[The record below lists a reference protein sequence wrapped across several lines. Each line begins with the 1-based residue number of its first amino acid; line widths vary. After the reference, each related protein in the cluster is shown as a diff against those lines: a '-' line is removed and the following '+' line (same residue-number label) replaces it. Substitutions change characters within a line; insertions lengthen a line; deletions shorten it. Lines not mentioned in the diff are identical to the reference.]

1 MWLVTEVIL
10 SQPRISGFADV
21 MQQAEPP
28 QKSTR
33 RSKVAM
39 EFLAAGVGAGLL
51 NYNRKNFMFDKE
63 QYRERAYFSQEMK
76 DIKDLTDLTVSKMDV
91 YMVINVLQLLFCV
104 MLFTEGMPK
113 PRTTPL
119 WLHWILAASSGS
131 AVLYFVLSIWLGMHA
146 SIAAHSFGVR
156 LLTQFVRL
164 PVPNL
169 QQIHRAAAKAKE
181 GATNSEH
188 PERFILKKLT
198 ATLGNLSFE
207 NRAED
212 TTGLDDSFLPEV
224 YMPSLEET
232 AALRHIQLYRE
243 LQANW
248 QAYDAYCRVCMALGT
263 NQLLQSINAYCLG
276 VLLSETS
283 SGWAAACCMAVISS
297 VSWLVVRLD
306 VLVSWRMLMMALAFQ
321 TCGRTR
327 AENQEDG
334 CRRLFL
340 AARLGIPLLTLCCL
354 ATQILFK
361 WAGALA
367 LVRVLVPTIF
377 VLHLFWMVCCLRLA
391 AGRGDKVSLPGKF
404 RGVLYLDVFG
414 WLSPEG
420 ESPRAAPRR
429 REEAEGPDPTEQPAE
444 DEAEPSPQ
452 LPVAMYMTLAELSV
466 RQRDGLARQLEKWQN
481 PRVEAV
487 LNDERWMEE
496 VAKMRRRFEEVDE
509 ELSATLQRAREQPQ
523 QEQREFP
530 PPRDRARDSLGVRRK
545 SLPAGA
551 RSNTCVFS
559 PLTKLGSKSL
569 APCCSTVSSRSCV
582 DPKRCSR
589 LRRRPPFGTEPMENP
604 NACTA
609 TQVLF
614 ILLLVCISNLATRYQ
629 PSFLITI
636 PVLECEEVCK
646 GIEITNPVC
655 LWKTPDTPA
664 TELTR
669 EEQCRQCRSQPAM
682 PPLIWQG
689 AMPRQPPT
697 PELPP
702 VDKEAM
708 VLQIEQKKLSV
719 RKALPASA
727 LQTDGDH
734 RPRRRRSAQEQEES
748 QADDAP
754 DMRHIDT
761 ISGFYNMADGTCLWY
776 WQYGLLI
783 GYGFALVYAAG
794 SLPAGLL
801 CDRYRRSGI
810 LALSLFVWSICTSMQ
825 ALAKKIWLLLVW
837 RALIGLSQ
845 GFGYAA
851 SNSLLLDYFASNE
864 KQRDVAWALLTMVGP
879 QLGVGCASF
888 SIVFAEGLGWRW
900 IVLLTG
906 GLGILLSGV
915 VLATV
920 KEPPRTEWSAPCT
933 MAVVTEE
940 LWAAFEKSRVPQL
953 LILAVSAK
961 MLASFSLTSFLPIWF
976 ARGNLHGY
984 TNDAYAF
991 WSLGIPVSQRPLLS
1005 NISAKVPKLLVI
1017 ISLLN
1022 VETTPGQTWSRIDV
1036 CAPCYVGM
1044 LGALLSL
1051 PLLALMLLTQW
1062 FRTSLL
1068 CYFAM
1073 LVLGEAWFGP
1083 TMGLLQ
1089 KAVRKSVAG
1098 QATSMML
1105 GIATLAGN
1113 LGPAIIGILDPG
1125 GVNIGIHLLWI
1136 CSAAQVLAFLS
1147 FYWTY
1152 REITVD
1158 PVSVTLGLSQDPATK

>member
-1 MWLVTEVIL
+1 ML
-10 SQPRISGFADV
+10 
-21 MQQAEPP
+21 QAEE
-28 QKSTR
+28 KTS
-33 RSKVAM
+33 VW
-39 EFLAAGVGAGLL
+39 
-51 NYNRKNFMFDKE
+51 
-63 QYRERAYFSQEMK
+63 YRTY
-76 DIKDLTDLTVSKMDV
+76 
-91 YMVINVLQLLFCV
+91 
-104 MLFTEGMPK
+104 
-113 PRTTPL
+113 
-119 WLHWILAASSGS
+119 
-131 AVLYFVLSIWLGMHA
+131 
-146 SIAAHSFGVR
+146 
-156 LLTQFVRL
+156 
-164 PVPNL
+164 
-169 QQIHRAAAKAKE
+169 
-181 GATNSEH
+181 
-188 PERFILKKLT
+188 
-198 ATLGNLSFE
+198 
-207 NRAED
+207 
-212 TTGLDDSFLPEV
+212 
-224 YMPSLEET
+224 
-232 AALRHIQLYRE
+232 
-243 LQANW
+243 
-248 QAYDAYCRVCMALGT
+248 
-263 NQLLQSINAYCLG
+263 
-276 VLLSETS
+276 
-283 SGWAAACCMAVISS
+283 
-297 VSWLVVRLD
+297 
-306 VLVSWRMLMMALAFQ
+306 
-321 TCGRTR
+321 
-327 AENQEDG
+327 
-334 CRRLFL
+334 
-340 AARLGIPLLTLCCL
+340 
-354 ATQILFK
+354 
-361 WAGALA
+361 
-367 LVRVLVPTIF
+367 
-377 VLHLFWMVCCLRLA
+377 
-391 AGRGDKVSLPGKF
+391 
-404 RGVLYLDVFG
+404 
-414 WLSPEG
+414 
-420 ESPRAAPRR
+420 
-429 REEAEGPDPTEQPAE
+429 
-444 DEAEPSPQ
+444 
-452 LPVAMYMTLAELSV
+452 
-466 RQRDGLARQLEKWQN
+466 
-481 PRVEAV
+481 
-487 LNDERWMEE
+487 
-496 VAKMRRRFEEVDE
+496 
-509 ELSATLQRAREQPQ
+509 
-523 QEQREFP
+523 
-530 PPRDRARDSLGVRRK
+530 
-545 SLPAGA
+545 
-551 RSNTCVFS
+551 
-559 PLTKLGSKSL
+559 
-569 APCCSTVSSRSCV
+569 
-582 DPKRCSR
+582 
-589 LRRRPPFGTEPMENP
+589 
-604 NACTA
+604 
-609 TQVLF
+609 VLF

-991 WSLGIPVSQRPLLS
+991 WNALAVSLAGLLSVSLGSVL
-1005 NISAKVPKLLVI
+1005 
-1017 ISLLN
+1017 
-1022 VETTPGQTWSRIDV
+1022 GQTWSRIDV

-1158 PVSVTLGLSQDPATK
+1158 PVSVTLGLSQEKP